1 MALVA
6 CKPVT
11 LEVTLLL
18 LVGFIPFTDMHPCVV
33 IGYMTVVR
41 VLKPFTLTFIQ
52 YRHDYI

>member
-18 LVGFIPFTDMHPCVV
+18 LVGFIPFTNMHPCVV